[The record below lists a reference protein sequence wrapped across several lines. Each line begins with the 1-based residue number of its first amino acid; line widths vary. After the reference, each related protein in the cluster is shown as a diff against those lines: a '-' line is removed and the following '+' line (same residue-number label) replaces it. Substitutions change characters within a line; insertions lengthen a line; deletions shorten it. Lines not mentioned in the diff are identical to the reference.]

1 MQAFEDKLSVGQF
14 LLLDGAMGTELSRR
28 GFDYGNPPFAPRALL
43 SNPDLVLQI
52 HKDYVEAGCDLIT
65 ANTLCTAAVALQSA
79 GLEAAESEI
88 NELAFELATEAAAKS
103 KVEGGTSVLAAIGP
117 LSTFFP
123 SNNPTDAQL
132 MAAQEGHAT
141 QLALAG
147 AEMALCETMPSVR
160 EARIA
165 VQAAIH
171 AGLEVVVS
179 FVPKDSRHL
188 ISGETIDTAVRAIE
202 PLGPKAMCL
211 NCCSL
216 EVMDSALATLMA
228 LSSVPVGAYASI
240 GTEPADRDEST
251 STIHV
256 LRHAEHWLEFGVRII
271 GGCCGTTPEHIRTLR
286 KKLPFGP
293 PKTED

>member
-1 MQAFEDKLSVGQF
+1 
-14 LLLDGAMGTELSRR
+14 MGTELSRR
-28 GFDYGNPPFAPRALL
+28 GYNYGDPLFPPRALL
-43 SNPDLVLQI
+43 DNPGLVSKI

-65 ANTLCTAAVALQSA
+65 TNTLCSAAVALQSA
-79 GLEAAESEI
+79 GLDEAEAEI
-88 NELAFELATEAAAKS
+88 NELAFELAAAAAAKS
-103 KVEGGTSVLAAIGP
+103 KVEGGTSVAASIGP
-117 LSTFFP
+117 LSSFFP
-123 SNNPTDAQL
+123 NRNPTDAQL
-132 MAAQEGHAT
+132 MMAQESHASH
-141 QLALAG
+141 LALAG
-147 AEMALCETMPSVR
+147 AELALCETMPSVR

-171 AGLEVVVS
+171 AGMEVIVS

-202 PLGPKAMCL
+202 PMGPKAICL

-216 EVMDSALATLMA
+216 EVMDSALATLLA

-240 GTEPADRDEST
+240 GTQPPDREESS

-256 LRHAEHWLEFGVRII
+256 LRHAERWLEFGVRII

-293 PKTED
+293 PKSD